1 MRLKGRNSQF
11 FAAFSAAALMMSIG
25 DPCLAG
31 PFEPLAGNWVGS
43 GTLTMSGTRER
54 IRCRAI
60 YFVSSGGQALQQ
72 ILRCASDNFIID
84 VHSDVIEI
92 DGRLSGTW
100 QERSSGVSGSLSG
113 IVRGGAIR
121 GFISGLGVTASLSLV
136 TRGRSQYASISLS
149 GGTTAAVV
157 VSFRRM

>member
-11 FAAFSAAALMMSIG
+11 FAAFFAAALTMSIG

-60 YFVSSGGQALQQ
+60 YFVSSGGEALQQ

-84 VHSDVIEI
+84 VHSHVIEI

-100 QERSSGVSGSLSG
+100 QETSSGVSGSLSG

-157 VSFRRM
+157 VSFHRM

>member
-1 MRLKGRNSQF
+1 MRLKGRSSQF
-11 FAAFSAAALMMSIG
+11 FAAFFAAVLMMSIG
-25 DPCLAG
+25 DQCLAG

-60 YFVSSGGQALQQ
+60 YFVSSGGEALQQ

-84 VHSDVIEI
+84 VHSDVVEI
-92 DGRLSGTW
+92 DGKLSGTW
-100 QERSSGVSGSLSG
+100 RETSSGVNGSLSG

-157 VSFRRM
+157 VSFHRM

>member
-1 MRLKGRNSQF
+1 M
-11 FAAFSAAALMMSIG
+11 SAAALMTSIG

-31 PFEPLAGNWVGS
+31 PFSAFAGNWAGN

-60 YFVSSGGQALQQ
+60 YFVSSGGESLQQ

-84 VHSDVIEI
+84 VHSDVVEI

-100 QERSSGVSGSLSG
+100 RETSSGVSGSLSG
-113 IVRGGAIR
+113 VAHAGTIR
-121 GFISGLGVTASLSLV
+121 GLISGLGVTAALSLI
-136 TRGRSQYASISLS
+136 THGRSQYASINLS
-149 GGTTAAVV
+149 GATTAIVIV
-157 VSFRRM
+157 NFHRV

>member
-11 FAAFSAAALMMSIG
+11 FAAFFAAALMMSIG

-84 VHSDVIEI
+84 VHSNVIEI

-100 QERSSGVSGSLSG
+100 QETSSGVSGSLSG
-113 IVRGGAIR
+113 IARGGAIR

-157 VSFRRM
+157 VSFHRM